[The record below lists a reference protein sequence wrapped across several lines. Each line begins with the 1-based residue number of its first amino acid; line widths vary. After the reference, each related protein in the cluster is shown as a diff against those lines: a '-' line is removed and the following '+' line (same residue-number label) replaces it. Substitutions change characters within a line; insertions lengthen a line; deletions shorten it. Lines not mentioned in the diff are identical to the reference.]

1 MADRSADAGSWTA
14 QARVLHAGRASGVAL
29 VLDEPLSLWG
39 GLDPASGTII
49 DRRHPQAGQVVKG
62 MIVVMTAGRG
72 SSSSSTV
79 LAEALRA
86 GSAPAAMVL
95 AEPDAILVLGALVA
109 ELIDGNSLPIVLVDA
124 GAHSRIN
131 SGDRVDIEI
140 DGRVVVEES
149 GA

>member
-1 MADRSADAGSWTA
+1 MADRPADAGIWTA
-14 QARVLHAGRASGVAL
+14 QARVLHAGRASGVAF

-62 MIVVMTAGRG
+62 MILVMTAGRG

-86 GSAPAAMVL
+86 GTAPAGMIL

-109 ELIDGNSLPIVLVDA
+109 QLIDGITLPIVLVNA
-124 GAHSRIN
+124 GAHGLIH
-131 SGDRVDIEI
+131 SGDRVVIEP
-140 DGRVVVEES
+140 DGRVAVERL
-149 GA
+149 AA